1 MLQSEVS
8 GPANDVVV
16 HQSDAAAILYSS
28 GTTGNVKGVVL
39 THRNLIATIAGL
51 YHNKFV
57 EDEKLKAKN
66 ASVSLF
72 TLPLFHV
79 FGFFILIRAA
89 AMGDSVVLME
99 KFDFE
104 RMLEAVERHRVT
116 HIPVTPP
123 LVVAL
128 AKSDLVAKYDQ
139 SSLQLLACGGA
150 PLGKEVAER
159 FIERFPHVEVLQ
171 VQHNY
176 CVQATDAS
184 PFLFFYFLFSNNKKQ
199 LNVIVK

>member
-128 AKSDLVAKYDQ
+128 AKSDLVAKYDL